1 MEEKKRVRRS
11 AEERILEINE
21 KIEKFEQSLVEL
33 DDKRAE
39 AMIAFDEKEA
49 NLRDKIQQLQLKKE
63 DILSPKPIKR
73 TRKSKKQQIADLV
86 KLANKSGLKP
96 EEIAERLGI
105 DALI

>member
-1 MEEKKRVRRS
+1 
-11 AEERILEINE
+11 
-21 KIEKFEQSLVEL
+21 
-33 DDKRAE
+33 
-39 AMIAFDEKEA
+39 MIAFDEKEA

-73 TRKSKKQQIADLV
+73 TRKSKKQKIADLV

>member
-11 AEERILEINE
+11 AEERILEIDE

-73 TRKSKKQQIADLV
+73 TRKSKKQKIADLV

>member
-63 DILSPKPIKR
+63 YILSPKPIKR
-73 TRKSKKQQIADLV
+73 TRKSKKQKIADLV
-86 KLANKSGLKP
+86 QLANKSGLKP

>member
-1 MEEKKRVRRS
+1 MLFRS
-11 AEERILEINE
+11 ILEIDE

-73 TRKSKKQQIADLV
+73 TRKSKKQKIADLV

>member
-11 AEERILEINE
+11 AEERILEIDE

-49 NLRDKIQQLQLKKE
+49 NLRDKIQQLKKE

-73 TRKSKKQQIADLV
+73 TRKSKKQKIADLV

>member
-11 AEERILEINE
+11 AEERILEIDE

-73 TRKSKKQQIADLV
+73 TRKSKKQKIADLV

-105 DALI
+105 DAMI

>member
-1 MEEKKRVRRS
+1 MEEKKRVRRG
-11 AEERILEINE
+11 AEERILEIDE

-73 TRKSKKQQIADLV
+73 TRKSKKQKIADLV